1 MTFKTFI
8 IRLRIYLY
16 VDIFQLGLSCFQ
28 TLFTDRD
35 CVNYQNL
42 KISHNTPP
50 DS

>member
-16 VDIFQLGLSCFQ
+16 FAKFQLSSFQ